1 MRESYIR
8 LGLADWE
15 DDMQLLMLLFVG
27 LAAGRTT
34 KGGRKESCI
43 SLFRFLHKQAADDGV
58 VEHMAMARFTFPHL
72 RLLDLHQKASAL
84 VNY

>member
-1 MRESYIR
+1 MIEVK
-8 LGLADWE
+8 
-15 DDMQLLMLLFVG
+15 FVG
-27 LAAGRTT
+27 CRAARQEERRGRR
-34 KGGRKESCI
+34 RKEGRN
-43 SLFRFLHKQAADDGV
+43 LAFLHKQAADDGE

>member
-1 MRESYIR
+1 MQCRRVTYVW
-8 LGLADWE
+8 DWE

-43 SLFRFLHKQAADDGV
+43 SLFRFLHKPSM
-58 VEHMAMARFTFPHL
+58 HMAMAMAR
-72 RLLDLHQKASAL
+72 
-84 VNY
+84 